1 MYIMLRTS
9 LCVKFTQLKGGKHM
23 REWLKSQRLKM
34 GMTQAQVAKKMG
46 ISESYYAFI
55 ESGERQKKMDITV
68 ITKLADILHLSIQE
82 IADLESAP
90 KTE

>member
-9 LCVKFTQLKGGKHM
+9 LCVKFTQLKGGNPM
-23 REWLKSQRLKM
+23 REWLKGQRLKQNL
-34 GMTQAQVAKKMG
+34 TQAQVAEKMG

-55 ESGERQKKMDITV
+55 ESGERQKKMDIV
-68 ITKLADILHLSIQE
+68 VVSKLADILDMSIQE

-90 KTE
+90 KE